1 MKIENNK
8 EWEAAIDR
16 MFELIMAPEG
26 TPEWEEYIGLSAAT
40 TDYHATLARPREDI
54 YRQALDEAILGL
66 HGMNKDFPNETWES
80 RQAYLDATIAGI
92 NDTLSLLK

>member
-1 MKIENNK
+1 MLHAELLEMRAIEN
-8 EWEAAIDR
+8 AV
-16 MFELIMAPEG
+16 
-26 TPEWEEYIGLSAAT
+26 
-40 TDYHATLARPREDI
+40 TDYIHLPEKGMSREEI
-54 YRQALDEAILGL
+54 YQQALDEAILGL